1 MTQEI
6 YKFRADARATRVL
19 KDPCFNHLLSELREV
34 WEVLGTREA
43 IQWVGSLSDFR
54 TETVFQP
61 VWKYVS
67 ILTISVHISDWILS
81 WCFTWGVCP
90 GFQIPKYYSELESV
104 TVLILRDFFYA
115 FSAISSLWIAE
126 SWFVS
131 SSSSSFFF
139 FMADLGW
146 SCFPAQVLRGSIIT
160 GLVKPSARSFPVWLL
175 METTVEALT
184 LS

>member
-1 MTQEI
+1 MLDFCKGGSKSYLVTCMTQEI

-81 WCFTWGVCP
+81 WCFTWEVCP
-90 GFQIPKYYSELESV
+90 GFQIPKYYSELESA

-115 FSAISSLWIAE
+115 FSAYLFPLNCRIL
-126 SWFVS
+126 VC
-131 SSSSSFFF
+131 FFF
-139 FMADLGW
+139 FFFFFFLW
-146 SCFPAQVLRGSIIT
+146 
-160 GLVKPSARSFPVWLL
+160 
-175 METTVEALT
+175 LT
-184 LS
+184 LVGHASQLRS